1 MTYLE
6 ALRRVREGRIQ
17 WLDHLIKVEEGAT

>member
-17 WLDHLIKVEEGAT
+17 WLTHPIKVEEGAT